1 MSQTVTGYF
10 LALSGLALLAAYLA
24 GSIPFGFLIPYWTK
38 GLDIRTVGS
47 GNPGATNVGRVLGA
61 RYFIAVM
68 VLDLAKGLLPILALP
83 PLVQRATGSQPV
95 DLPVGLALAAILGHT
110 FPIFLKFRGG
120 KGVATSLGAVLALDP
135 VSCGVAVVAFAA
147 VFWVTRYVSLSSLT
161 GGLAFVDAH
170 FLRDSTPLSR
180 EHIAMSLFSTAVLAL
195 LVLRHRANLARLW
208 GGTENRIRFSNDRSE
223 PVFSA
228 QRSGRIGLVVL
239 AVLFVL
245 SLVAVG
251 GTWLY
256 RHAQAPIVAKAGLWS
271 LRETDRTAT
280 GLQRID
286 SVAFDAHGTRLA
298 ATCPRY
304 GKLVLYQVELQG
316 KLSLLREVDLEGRP
330 VGLTAVGDR
339 VIVLVSPANDQR
351 NVESGWW
358 QCFDFEGKPIGGRN
372 VTGFYP
378 DDVAATPDGKHLLV
392 VTSGRAEGDEKKPY
406 PGLDVVA
413 LHDDCSAGRSVGH
426 VAFEVRDDPVR
437 IALSASGKCAAV
449 LLAKTNETLALDL
462 ASLQTPRVI
471 GRTKPTAAEVPYL
484 SASAD
489 HDWILMPV
497 PSQAEALVIKPPLAG
512 TSLAAEPGP
521 SDSSK
526 PEYLLCTR
534 QRESVLELVKTTPL
548 QTLGQIPLKGP
559 LNLGRTRPSGLTY
572 SPERGL
578 AAVATRTGT
587 IHVIEL
593 APRSAPGTTL
603 PPTHE
608 LASGPFG
615 EVRR

>member
-1 MSQTVTGYF
+1 MSQNVTGYT

-24 GSIPFGFLIPYWTK
+24 GSIPFGYLIPYWTK
-38 GLDIRTVGS
+38 GIDIRTVGS

-61 RYFIAVM
+61 RYFVVVM
-68 VLDLAKGLLPILALP
+68 ALDLAKGLVPILALP
-83 PLVQRATGSQPV
+83 ALVQSAMGSRPV

-110 FPIFLKFRGG
+110 YPIFLKFRGG

-135 VSCGVAVVAFAA
+135 VSCGVAVVAFAV
-147 VFWVTRYVSLSSLT
+147 VFWVTHYVSLSSLT

-170 FLRDSTPLSR
+170 FLRDNTPLSR

-195 LVLRHRANLARLW
+195 LVVRHRANLARLW
-208 GGTENRIRFSNDRSE
+208 MGSEARIQFGKSRALPE
-223 PVFSA
+223 LSA

-239 AVLFVL
+239 AGLFVL
-245 SLVAVG
+245 SLVAIG
-251 GTWLY
+251 GTWLI
-256 RHAQAPIVAKAGLWS
+256 RQARTPIVASAGLWS
-271 LRETDRTAT
+271 LRETDRVAT

-304 GKLVLYQVELQG
+304 GRLALYQVELQG

-330 VGLTAVGDR
+330 VGLAAIGDR
-339 VIVLVSPANDQR
+339 IIALVSPANDQR
-351 NVESGWW
+351 HVEAGWW
-358 QCFDFEGKPIGGRN
+358 QCFDFEGNAIGGRN
-372 VTGFYP
+372 VAGYYP

-392 VTSGRAEGDEKKPY
+392 LTSGRAEGDDKKPF

-413 LHDDCSAGRSVGH
+413 LNNDCSPVRIVGH
-426 VAFEVRDDPVR
+426 VTFEVRDDPVR
-437 IALSASGKCAAV
+437 IALSASGNCAAV

-462 ASLQTPRVI
+462 ASVQAPRVI
-471 GRTKPTAAEVPYL
+471 SRIKPTAAEVPYL
-484 SASAD
+484 SASTD
-489 HDWILMPV
+489 REWIIMPV
-497 PSQAEALVIKPPLAG
+497 ASQAEALAIKPPLAG
-512 TSLAAEPGP
+512 TSVALGPAQSEP
-521 SDSSK
+521 SK

-559 LNLGRTRPSGLTY
+559 FNLGRTRPSGLAY

-593 APRSAPGTTL
+593 APRSPSSTPSSLTDEVATAP
-603 PPTHE
+603 
-608 LASGPFG
+608 SDK
-615 EVRR
+615 VRR